1 LSLLGQ
7 IDHQCKPT
15 QFACSSFGSV
25 EKSVHNDA
33 CILNSFLCDGDDD
46 CENGTDEQL
55 DFCGMYVLYLKPL
68 EFLSKNSIFM
78 TDIKHI

>member
-1 LSLLGQ
+1 MSLLGH

-15 QFACSSFGSV
+15 QFDCSSFGSV
-25 EKSVHNDA
+25 SKGHNDA
-33 CILNSFLCDGDDD
+33 CILKSFLCDGDDD